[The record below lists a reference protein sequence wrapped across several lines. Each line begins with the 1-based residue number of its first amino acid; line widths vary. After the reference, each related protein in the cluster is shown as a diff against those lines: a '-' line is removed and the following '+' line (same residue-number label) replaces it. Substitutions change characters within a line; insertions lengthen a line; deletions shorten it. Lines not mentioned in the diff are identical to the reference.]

1 MKLLPL
7 ALSVSL
13 AMAQPAAPQQPLPF
27 SHKQH
32 ADTGL
37 KCRDCHA
44 NPDPG
49 ESMGLP
55 ATAKCMACHVE
66 IAKTKPAIQKLKAY
80 SESKQP
86 VPWVRVYQIPGF
98 VWFSHRSHAVSGP
111 AGAAACAACHGPVA
125 ERGALTKEVNL
136 SMGTCM
142 ECHRK
147 NEASIDCNL
156 CHEAR

>member
-1 MKLLPL
+1 MKPLLFLLMVLVPL
-7 ALSVSL
+7 
-13 AMAQPAAPQQPLPF
+13 MAQLMAQPQQPLPF

-32 ADTGL
+32 VGTGL
-37 KCRDCHA
+37 KCAECHKNA
-44 NPDPG
+44 DPG

-55 ATAKCMACHVE
+55 VVAKCMACHIE
-66 IAKTKPAIQKLKAY
+66 IAKTKPTIQKLKAY
-80 SESKQP
+80 AVAKQQ
-86 VPWVRVYQIPGF
+86 VPWVRVYELPGF
-98 VWFSHRSHAVSGP
+98 VWFSHRTHL
-111 AGAAACAACHGPVA
+111 AAKAKCETCHGQVA
-125 ERGALTKEVNL
+125 ERDVLTREVNI

>member
-1 MKLLPL
+1 MKPLLFLLMVLVPL
-7 ALSVSL
+7 
-13 AMAQPAAPQQPLPF
+13 MAQLMAQPQQPLPF

-32 ADTGL
+32 VGTGL
-37 KCRDCHA
+37 KCAECHKNA
-44 NPDPG
+44 DPG

-55 ATAKCMACHVE
+55 VVSKCMACHIE
-66 IAKTKPAIQKLKAY
+66 IAKTKPTIQKLKAY
-80 SESKQP
+80 AVAKQQ
-86 VPWVRVYQIPGF
+86 VPWVRVYEVPGF
-98 VWFSHRSHAVSGP
+98 VWFSHRTHL
-111 AGAAACAACHGPVA
+111 AAKATCETCHGPVA
-125 ERGALTKEVNL
+125 ERDVLTREVNI